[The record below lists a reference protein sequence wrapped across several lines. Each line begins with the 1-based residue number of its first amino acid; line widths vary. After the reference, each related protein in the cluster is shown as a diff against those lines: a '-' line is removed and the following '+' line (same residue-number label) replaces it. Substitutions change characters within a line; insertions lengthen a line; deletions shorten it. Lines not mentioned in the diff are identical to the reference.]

1 MEVEGEKDAKSEGK
15 PDRSREVRKAQRKHK
30 TQKPR
35 NQIAF
40 KVLKRNPRRRG
51 PRI

>member
-1 MEVEGEKDAKSEGK
+1 MEVDGVKDAKSAGK
-15 PDRSREVRKAQRKHK
+15 SDKSREVRKAQRKRK

-40 KVLKRNPRRRG
+40 KVQKRNPRRRE